1 VKRARIV
8 AAILA
13 ALLTA
18 YVVVGAMGL
27 MKGFDLIGAM
37 LVAFAA
43 TLAWLGWWFV
53 FGGWRTVQARL
64 KWALL
69 GGIILGGI
77 GFIIGFFGPLVWAP
91 DANQGPLLGIFI
103 TGPIG
108 FVVGAIAGAIYG
120 GRRRPAPDRQGGNH
134 A

>member
-1 VKRARIV
+1 MKRLRIV
-8 AAILA
+8 AAIVA
-13 ALLTA
+13 ALLTVYA
-18 YVVVGAMGL
+18 VVGIAGL

-37 LVAFAA
+37 LVALAA

-53 FGGWRTVQARL
+53 IRGWRTVQARL

-69 GGIILGGI
+69 GGIVVGGLG
-77 GFIIGFFGPLVWAP
+77 FLLGFFGPLLWAP

-108 FVVGAIAGAIYG
+108 FIVGAVAGALLG
-120 GRRRPAPDRQGGNH
+120 KSPRERDVTTLTK
-134 A
+134 